1 MDKYIRFGDAIN
13 AIKELPDSP
22 NGFSDTYDKARII
35 AELEEV
41 SAADV
46 VVVVRCNDC
55 IYWGRKQI
63 SAEGLAKCLTGESG
77 IRYRKSTDFCSKGH
91 RRMEADHEYS

>member
-22 NGFSDTYDKARII
+22 NGFSDTYDKAQII

-41 SAADV
+41 PAADV
-46 VVVVRCNDC
+46 RPVVYCKDC
-55 IYWGRKQI
+55 KY
-63 SAEGLAKCLTGESG
+63 GLAIQDEPRKVVTICQKH
-77 IRYRKSTDFCSKGH
+77 RYGSPRRVEETDFCAWGEK
-91 RRMEADHEYS
+91 YI